1 MQELNPMDTRAENGG
16 TGKGLSIAAMVVGIV
31 GVVTIL
37 LGAFLW
43 PLLCGIIALVL
54 SNIAKKNGQQNSM
67 QKAGKIC
74 GIVSLIA
81 GIILLVITIAA
92 VVAGLSIAGSAIANA
107 GDIAANSENIIA
119 GFNGYYG

>member
-1 MQELNPMDTRAENGG
+1 MQEPNLMGASTENGS

-54 SNIAKKNGQQNSM
+54 SNITKKNGQQNSM

-74 GIVSLIA
+74 GIVALIA
-81 GIILLVITIAA
+81 GIVLLVITIAA
-92 VVAGLSIAGSAIANA
+92 VVAGLSIAGSAIA
-107 GDIAANSENIIA
+107 DSKDIIA
-119 GFNGYYG
+119 SYNGYYG